1 MLCARSIAA
10 VQARASRPHRASLV
24 ARAAAGGTVAVL
36 VGVAALVVA
45 PALSSEDTAAPPGL
59 SGEDPTP
66 PPAAPPTRAR
76 VADSRQLLID
86 QADLDAL
93 PTSGKP
99 WRALKQT
106 ADGDLGDPDLEDQDN
121 TNAGQTLAAALVYAR
136 TREEGY
142 RDDVVEQLEQLPD
155 LDLDDARVLSV
166 ARQLA
171 GYAIAA
177 DLVGY
182 REPELVEFLD
192 EMRTRDLGNHGR
204 WTSLTQTSEETAN
217 NWGTWALTSRL
228 ALSRYVGDERDV
240 ERAAEVFRGF
250 LGDRAAYAGFSPT
263 DGFDPDWVCGDPEEW
278 VPINPAGCGDRSGA
292 AVEDVS
298 RSRDPYPEVDGN
310 GLQYSWEVLSAIT
323 MTAVLLEQAGYED
336 VYDWSDQ
343 AILRAAE
350 FVERHDGFPSE
361 YGITQYVA
369 WSLNKAYDEDLP
381 TEPAGYGRQF
391 GYTDWLP

>member
-1 MLCARSIAA
+1 MQSGPPGQRRTTS
-10 VQARASRPHRASLV
+10 V
-24 ARAAAGGTVAVL
+24 ARAAALGTVL
-36 VGVAALVVA
+36 VGIAAVVVA
-45 PALSSEDTAAPPGL
+45 PALSGEDTAAPP
-59 SGEDPTP
+59 
-66 PPAAPPTRAR
+66 TRVR
-76 VADSRQLLID
+76 VADSRQLVIG

-93 PTSGKP
+93 PTTGAA
-99 WRALKQT
+99 WRALRET

-136 TREEGY
+136 TREDRY
-142 RDDVVEQLEQLPD
+142 RDDVVAQLEQLPD
-155 LDLDDARVLSV
+155 LALGDARVLSV
-166 ARQLA
+166 ARQLG
-171 GYAIAA
+171 GYAVAA
-177 DLVGY
+177 DLVDY
-182 REPELVEFLD
+182 REPELLQFLD

-204 WTSLTQTSEETAN
+204 WTALTQTSEETAN
-217 NWGTWALTSRL
+217 NWGAWALTTRI

-250 LGDRAAYAGFSPT
+250 LGDRAAYAGFQPT
-263 DGFDPDWVCGDPEEW
+263 DGFDPDWVCGDPADW
-278 VPINPAGCGDRSGA
+278 VPINPDGCGDRSGA

-298 RSRDPYPEVDGN
+298 RSRDPYPEVDEN
-310 GLQYSWEVLSAIT
+310 GLQYSWEVLAAIT

-336 VYDWSDQ
+336 VYDWSDR

-361 YGITQYVA
+361 YGTTQYVA
-369 WSLNKAYDEDLP
+369 WSLNKAYAVDLP

>member
-1 MLCARSIAA
+1 M
-10 VQARASRPHRASLV
+10 QARTSRPHRATSV
-24 ARAAAGGTVAVL
+24 ARAAAVGTAAVL
-36 VGVAALVVA
+36 VGVAALVIA
-45 PALSSEDTAAPPGL
+45 PALSSEDPRALPGEGPAAAPA
-59 SGEDPTP
+59 PT
-66 PPAAPPTRAR
+66 R

-86 QADLDAL
+86 QADLAAL
-93 PTSGKP
+93 PTSGP
-99 WRALKQT
+99 AWRALRAT
-106 ADGDLGDPDLEDQDN
+106 ATDDLGDPDLEDQDN
-121 TNAGQTLAAALVYAR
+121 TNAGQTLAAALAYAR
-136 TREEGY
+136 TGDDAY
-142 RDDVVEQLEQLPD
+142 RNDVVEQLEQLPD
-155 LDLDDARVLSV
+155 LPLGDARVLSV
-166 ARQLA
+166 ARQLG

-177 DLVGY
+177 DVIGY
-182 REPELVEFLD
+182 RDPELLEFMD

-204 WTSLTQTSEETAN
+204 WTSLTQTSEDTAN
-217 NWGTWALTSRL
+217 NWGTWALTTRI

-240 ERAAEVFRGF
+240 EEAAKVFRGF
-250 LGDRAAYAGFSPT
+250 LGDREAYAGFSPT